1 MGHNVQDS
9 DEIRQ
14 LRRQLGHAEHFY
26 HAEDHGLK
34 AEMARLKYIL
44 EHNERELEDERG
56 RRKQLE
62 EQMEQRKRE
71 LAAVK
76 QMHEENVKELEEL
89 YEQKKIVDSRSTKRD
104 IFEFYMNA
112 RRGGGSEGT
121 EVITEEDD
129 GSREDSVV

>member
-1 MGHNVQDS
+1 
-9 DEIRQ
+9 
-14 LRRQLGHAEHFY
+14 
-26 HAEDHGLK
+26 
-34 AEMARLKYIL
+34 
-44 EHNERELEDERG
+44 
-56 RRKQLE
+56 
-62 EQMEQRKRE
+62 
-71 LAAVK
+71 
-76 QMHEENVKELEEL
+76 MHEENVKELEEL